1 MTGLPRSTKLPQRF
15 PIKGSRALG
24 DIIEDGGLDG
34 RQRSD
39 ITRHGRKYQR
49 RAYLVGPLYEPDG
62 ELRAQ
67 RHHRATPGLAGRGIA
82 EVIRLKIVSEIIDV
96 PLRPLVVDIQISW
109 SYEAEQRS
117 DPAPPTLAPLRLIER
132 RVKTDTSSIRGQ

>member
-67 RHHRATPGLAGRGIA
+67 RHHRATPGLSGRGIVK
-82 EVIRLKIVSEIIDV
+82 VIRLEIVAEIVDEA
-96 PLRPLVVDIQISW
+96 LRPLVVYIQISRP
-109 SYEAEQRS
+109 YGTEQRGDS
-117 DPAPPTLAPLRLIER
+117 PAQPAYP
-132 RVKTDTSSIRGQ
+132 

>member
-67 RHHRATPGLAGRGIA
+67 RHHRATPGLSGRGIVK
-82 EVIRLKIVSEIIDV
+82 VIRLEIVAEIVDEA
-96 PLRPLVVDIQISW
+96 LRPLVVYIQISRP
-109 SYEAEQRS
+109 YETEQRG
-117 DPAPPTLAPLRLIER
+117 DAPAQPAYP
-132 RVKTDTSSIRGQ
+132 